1 MTTGNTTPKNNVLLS
16 NGKVLAAAIVSK
28 GKDLQKILDGLREV
42 HTDSAMSVIDNIAT
56 ALCGLEL
63 MKMHG
68 TEHPDHK
75 STVSNTIEVLN
86 LAMDTL
92 KKNSLLA
99 NQAKN

>member
-1 MTTGNTTPKNNVLLS
+1 MTAGNTTPKNEVLLRD
-16 NGKVLAAAIVSK
+16 GKVLAAAIACK
-28 GKDLQKILDGLREV
+28 GKDLEEILNRLCQVDD
-42 HTDSAMSVIDNIAT
+42 DSAMSVIDNIAT

-75 STVSNTIEVLN
+75 ATVSNTIEVLN

-92 KKNSLLA
+92 KKDTLLA
-99 NQAKN
+99 KQAIN